1 MARAPKA
8 PEPGRRKKSN
18 VDRASAD
25 AASSG
30 KSGPN
35 KPAPRTSGG
44 ASAGRSR
51 SPFPAPPRPQ
61 PRSDARGAA
70 EGGATPGRPATQASP
85 ARPPAARPPAARA
98 SSARS
103 PMVRPAAPPP
113 AALAGTAAPA
123 HASIAQTGGAARIAR
138 GFGLLAELARVNLNG
153 WGGILRDGLRV
164 ALGGFARVNLVQLL
178 FAAAC
183 CAVFVTALARWLQYD
198 ITLLSLETVASG
210 SRSRFWFILPALL
223 GIAFVGLDLPFR
235 RLVFYISAAAA
246 GALYAAGFV
255 FPDPIH
261 TKMLKYEFTPWIYA
275 YGAALAAAAS
285 LAGGG
290 LSRALIEK
298 EALRNFLFSRPAD

>member
-61 PRSDARGAA
+61 PRSDARGAP

-85 ARPPAARPPAARA
+85 ARPPAAR
-98 SSARS
+98 STSARS